1 MAHFPLFASKDFQGL
16 SKGGK
21 YGDVIEEID
30 WSVGKVVEAV
40 EQQGFREKTLNIFT
54 SDNGPWTMFGP
65 CGGTAGPLRGEK
77 VSSLEGRYRVPAIFN
92 WPGKIEPKQVDGIG
106 ANLDLYA
113 TFASLIDRAEP
124 MDAVGYL
131 SQGLSGTLLEGSSS
145 PRSEWLYLSATEAY
159 RSGKYKIH
167 FSSKDRGLILIQEGG
182 CLQRNTICRFSS
194 ICL

>member
-1 MAHFPLFASKDFQGL
+1 M
-16 SKGGK
+16 
-21 YGDVIEEID
+21 
-30 WSVGKVVEAV
+30 
-40 EQQGFREKTLNIFT
+40 
-54 SDNGPWTMFGP
+54 
-65 CGGTAGPLRGEK
+65 
-77 VSSLEGRYRVPAIFN
+77 
-92 WPGKIEPKQVDGIG
+92 DGVG

-131 SQGLSGTLLEGSSS
+131 SQDLSGTLLEGSSS

-182 CLQRNTICRFSS
+182 CLQRNTIRRFSS